1 MHRLRRSI
9 GNKLKL
15 NQNMNMEQRPQLN
28 KNETNEQEETSD
40 RIKKNLHDDLT
51 LLLQNLQEEKSSGVK
66 GAFQKLVMHQDHAGQ
81 LESDLNARL
90 NLLGISEQIYRQ
102 REDIQAILDRLNNG
116 EFEKYFLDPEIV
128 KKYQAQI
135 AEKYRK

>member
-15 NQNMNMEQRPQLN
+15 NQNIKMEQSPQLN
-28 KNETNEQEETSD
+28 KNETNDQEEMSD
-40 RIKKNLHDDLT
+40 RIKKNLHDDLA
-51 LLLQNLQEEKSSGVK
+51 LPLHNLQEGKSSGVK
-66 GAFQKLVMHQDHAGQ
+66 GVFQKLVIHLDHAGQ

-90 NLLGISEQIYRQ
+90 KLLGISEQIYRKP
-102 REDIQAILDRLNNG
+102 EDIQAILDRLNNG